1 VTIALWV
8 AVFLVSL
15 TVLVK
20 ASDLFV
26 GAAEKVGLA
35 LGMSPFI
42 IGVVVVGVGT
52 SLPELVSSVV
62 AVTSGTSEIV
72 VGNVLGS
79 NITNI
84 FLILGLAGLLG
95 GDSLVAYDLMN
106 VDLPVF
112 LIAAFLVAL
121 MVADG
126 QFTRGEA
133 VICLLGLSVYLLNAL
148 LGQPAPVDKSAHP
161 SAGAKALI
169 LLLIGPIFIFLGA
182 KFTVDAVIKL
192 SAMLHIGADVIA
204 LSAVSLGTSLPEV
217 LVTIMAARMGKPE
230 MAIGNVMGSNI
241 FNCFAVMGIPG
252 LILPLH
258 IPSSITHFSMPLSI
272 AASLVCVLIT
282 MDQKVNR
289 WEGGLLLV
297 CYFFFLGKIFGII

>member
-1 VTIALWV
+1 MTILLWTS
-8 AVFLVSL
+8 VFLVSL
-15 TVLVK
+15 AVLVK

-52 SLPELVSSVV
+52 SLPELVSSVL
-62 AVTSGTSEIV
+62 AATSGRSEIV
-72 VGNVLGS
+72 IGNVLGS

-95 GDSLVAYDLMN
+95 GEFRVAYDLMK

-112 LIAAFLVAL
+112 LIAAFLVAF

-126 QFTRGEA
+126 RFSRGEA
-133 VICLLGLSVYLLNAL
+133 VICLIGLCVYLLNAL
-148 LGQPAPVDKSAHP
+148 LGQPAPVSKVP
-161 SAGAKALI
+161 KTIAGAKAWTI
-169 LLLIGPIFIFLGA
+169 LSISPVFIFLGA
-182 KFTVDAVIKL
+182 KYTVDAVITL
-192 SAMLHIGADVIA
+192 SAMLQVGADVIA

-230 MAIGNVMGSNI
+230 MAVGNVMGSNI

-258 IPSSITHFSMPLSI
+258 IPESIIHFSMPLSI
-272 AASLVCVLIT
+272 AASLVFVMIT
-282 MDQKVNR
+282 MDQKINR
-289 WEGGLLLV
+289 WEGSLLLT

>member
-1 VTIALWV
+1 MTILLWV
-8 AVFLVSL
+8 LVFCISL
-15 TVLVK
+15 AMLVK
-20 ASDLFV
+20 ASGLFV
-26 GAAEKVGLA
+26 DAAEKVGLA

-52 SLPELVSSVV
+52 SLPELVSSLV
-62 AVTSGTSEIV
+62 AVTSGGSEIV

-95 GDSLVAYDLMN
+95 GEFRVAYDLMK

-112 LIAAFLVAL
+112 LIAAFLVAF

-126 QFTRGEA
+126 YFSRGEA
-133 VICLLGLSVYLLNAL
+133 LICLAGLCVYLLNAL
-148 LGQPAPVDKSAHP
+148 LGQPAPIAMQVKP
-161 SAGAKALI
+161 RAGGRACAK
-169 LLLIGPIFIFLGA
+169 LLISPVFIFLGA
-182 KFTVDAVIKL
+182 KYTVDAVIKL
-192 SAMLHIGADVIA
+192 SAMLNIGADVIA

-217 LVTIMAARMGKPE
+217 LVTIMVARMGKPE

-252 LILPLH
+252 LIVPFKV
-258 IPSSITHFSMPLSI
+258 PESITAFSMPLSI

-282 MDQKVNR
+282 MDQKINR
-289 WEGGLLLV
+289 WEGSLLLV